1 MDVKRLDTV
10 DSVETLL
17 TTDERGKP
25 GLMLVGCSS
34 APQPSALLSHVQHLA
49 AMLPQFVFYELDL
62 DDYRAPS
69 DAKALKRLLQDW
81 QIDAP
86 AQVLLPS
93 NHLPTTLH
101 VTRCQEIDR
110 ALKRLY

>member
-1 MDVKRLDTV
+1 MDVRHLDTV

-34 APQPSALLSHVQHLA
+34 APHPSSLFTHVRHLA
-49 AMLPQFVFYELDL
+49 ARLPQFVFYELDL
-62 DDYRAPS
+62 DDYRTPA

-101 VTRCQEIDR
+101 VTRCEAIDR